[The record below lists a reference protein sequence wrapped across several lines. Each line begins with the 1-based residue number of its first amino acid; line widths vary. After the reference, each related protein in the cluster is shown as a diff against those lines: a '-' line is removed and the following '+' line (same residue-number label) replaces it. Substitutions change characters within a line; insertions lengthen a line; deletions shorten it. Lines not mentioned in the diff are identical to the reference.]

1 MTSSSELF
9 NHLFSTSAGHGIH
22 ELDSTADD
30 LVLCPGPAYGLNMA
44 GKNQDPGNWRNLLP
58 RNVLLMHTLCHFS
71 ASKCPGQHWYRAA
84 VCVHQVNKQE
94 SHFQLES
101 ANWHPV
107 QAPHPPPTLSWW
119 TAPKSQVRSHCRFG
133 WSQPNKM
140 QSSGLLRTSPD
151 SYNNMTPCFLRWELY
166 VCLKVLCHWMLFAK
180 FKITTP
186 QKRTDKIT

>member
-1 MTSSSELF
+1 MWSQ
-9 NHLFSTSAGHGIH
+9 HG
-22 ELDSTADD
+22 
-30 LVLCPGPAYGLNMA
+30 

-58 RNVLLMHTLCHFS
+58 RTVLLMHILCHFS

-119 TAPKSQVRSHCRFG
+119 TAPKSQVSSHCRFG
-133 WSQPNKM
+133 WSQPNKV
-140 QSSGLLRTSPD
+140 QSSGLLK
-151 SYNNMTPCFLRWELY
+151 MTHIIIWPRVSWDENYMC
-166 VCLKVLCHWMLFAK
+166 CLKVLCHWMLFAK

-186 QKRTDKIT
+186 KKEQIK

>member
-1 MTSSSELF
+1 M
-9 NHLFSTSAGHGIH
+9 
-22 ELDSTADD
+22 DSTW
-30 LVLCPGPAYGLNMA
+30 G

-101 ANWHPV
+101 ANWHPI
-107 QAPHPPPTLSWW
+107 QHPPPPTLSWW

-140 QSSGLLRTSPD
+140 QSSGLLKMTH
-151 SYNNMTPCFLRWELY
+151 NNMTPCFLRWELY
-166 VCLKVLCHWMLFAK
+166 VLSESSVSLNALCQIQNNHS
-180 FKITTP
+180 
-186 QKRTDKIT
+186 QKRTHKIT